1 MYLEEKNPQKLLLIS
16 FFQLPIIVSY
26 VISLYCSKLHSITE
40 QNNDVIFN
48 KYVVFFFP
56 SVLAFR

>member
-1 MYLEEKNPQKLLLIS
+1 MYLEKKKKKPKLMFS
-16 FFQLPIIVSY
+16 FFQLPIIISY

-48 KYVVFFFP
+48 KYVVFSFS